1 MNTLPFVE
9 ITMGT
14 EALSTDQKIKLNKAV
29 TDGILK
35 VFHEEK
41 GVKPHVWVVIREH
54 PPDNWLV
61 DGETLTEV
69 RKKRESQKQ

>member
-1 MNTLPFVE
+1 MPFVE

-14 EALSTDQKIKLNKAV
+14 EALTNEQKIKLNKAV
-29 TDGILK
+29 TEGILN
-35 VFHEEK
+35 VFQEEK

-54 PPDNWLV
+54 HPNNWLI

-69 RKKRESQKQ
+69 RKKRQSKR